1 MDDLILISNLNDFL
15 FCPVSIYFHALYGRE
30 DHILFQTKDQLNGT
44 HAHKAVDEGNYSTK
58 KDIITA
64 MEVYSE
70 KYGVVGKIDIYDTER
85 AMLIERKKHVKVIYD
100 GYIFQLY
107 AQCYAMREM
116 GYEVS
121 AMRIHSMDDN
131 KNYEIT
137 LPENDVHM
145 KERFEKLIQ
154 NMREFE
160 FFDFV
165 QTNAEKCLRCI
176 YSDACNGKLSD

>member
-30 DHILFQTKDQLNGT
+30 DYILFQTKDQLNGT

-121 AMRIHSMDDN
+121 TMRIHSMDDN

>member
-70 KYGVVGKIDIYDTER
+70 KYGVVGKIDIFEIDNST
-85 AMLIERKKHVKVIYD
+85 
-100 GYIFQLY
+100 
-107 AQCYAMREM
+107 
-116 GYEVS
+116 
-121 AMRIHSMDDN
+121 RILDN
-131 KNYEIT
+131 IICD
-137 LPENDVHM
+137 LEN
-145 KERFEKLIQ
+145 KFEKKFSQADSVII
-154 NMREFE
+154 F
-160 FFDFV
+160 
-165 QTNAEKCLRCI
+165 
-176 YSDACNGKLSD
+176 KLSSGCEVLRFGYAKNDEKDFLIVT